1 MSELTI
7 KIKKKD
13 GLKTELKITVPSLIV
28 QNKKNDRFIQI
39 AKKAKLPGFRPGK
52 APQNVIQQQYGN
64 QVNQEI
70 LTELLETSYAEAVQ
84 EKELRPAGPPE
95 VSIDQFVDG
104 SDFTFTASIELY
116 PEFKL
121 KGLDKIKVDKLSTVI
136 TQTDINEMIE
146 NLQKQ
151 RGEWKSVERNSKSGD
166 QLLIDFEGKVDGELF
181 EGGEAKD
188 FIMQL
193 GQGQMLPEFDDALM
207 NVKPDEKKEFEL
219 TFPVEYH
226 KKELASKKAIFS
238 VHTKE
243 VREMDLAEI
252 NEDFVKAFGVESGET
267 KDLME
272 EIKSSMEK
280 EKEKRINTDLKTNL
294 MNYLR
299 EKNKIDV
306 PHTMIHSEAHA
317 MQKDWMKQSGIEDEK
332 QAPSLDNFEKL
343 AKERVHLGLLV
354 SELVL
359 SEEIKLD
366 DEKVKTKLEEITNAY
381 PNSEEISKMYQQTPE
396 LMDQLKSMVMEDQV
410 VEWLSEKTTFNEKEI
425 EFKELM
431 NRNL

>member
-28 QNKKNDRFIQI
+28 QNKKNDRFVQI

-64 QVNQEI
+64 QVNQEV
-70 LTELLETSYAEAVQ
+70 LTELLETSYAEAIQ
-84 EKELRPAGPPE
+84 DKELRPAGPPE

-104 SDFTFTASIELY
+104 SDFTFTATIELY

-121 KGLDKIKVDKLSTVI
+121 KGLDKIKVDKLSTSI

-166 QLLIDFEGKVDGELF
+166 QLLIDFEGSVDGEIF

-188 FIMQL
+188 FMMQL
-193 GQGQMLPEFDDALM
+193 GAGQMLPEFDVALM
-207 NVKPDEKKEFEL
+207 GVSPDEKKEFEL
-219 TFPVEYH
+219 TFPSEYH
-226 KKELASKKAIFS
+226 KKELANKKAIFA

-243 VREMDLAEI
+243 VREMELAEI
-252 NEDFVKAFGVESGET
+252 NEDFVKAFGIESGDP

-280 EKEKRINTDLKTNL
+280 EKEARINTDLKSNL

-306 PHTMIHSEAHA
+306 PHAMVHSEAHA

-332 QAPSLDNFEKL
+332 EALSLDNFEKL

-359 SEEIKLD
+359 SQEIKLD
-366 DEKVKTKLEEITNAY
+366 DDKVKTKLKEVTNAY
-381 PNSEEISKMYQQTPE
+381 PNSEEISKMYHQTPE

-410 VEWLSEKTTFNEKEI
+410 VEWLIEKTTFIDKDI